1 MPFFDQLNELLHP
14 ARWVILV
21 VALPLLAIYGRVLA
35 GALFGGPAP
44 GSKTASI
51 VGGKPV
57 VPVRRS
63 PGGGPR
69 PGGAKTPTPIPPG
82 GKQEVLP
89 SSLEAGIAGHA
100 QRAAAKTAK
109 IPTPP
114 ARVNESQAP
123 TDIIPPTVPRGA
135 TPPPTARIDKAL
147 PPPEPAIIGSASSDD
162 AALADLFGGVAKAE
176 APEGPQ
182 PTEGE
187 LNRRKATRMEELG
200 FHHSIASDTVTGAPG
215 AIAPT
220 GDTSKPAD
228 PPRSQTAEL
237 TSILERIDKFL
248 AEDQPAPSIEKPAD
262 KATDRITA
270 KVDPKPA
277 TTAITPKPAEAPAAS
292 APAETPANK
301 KTQPLWA
308 RSDVQHE
315 DLEKDKKDAKDK
327 PPEQQRLF

>member
-1 MPFFDQLNELLHP
+1 MPFYDQLHELLNP
-14 ARWVILV
+14 VKWVVLL
-21 VALPLLAIYGRVLA
+21 VALPLLFIYGRVLL
-35 GALFGGPAP
+35 GALLGRPAP
-44 GSKTASI
+44 GAKTASI

-57 VPVRRS
+57 APVRRS
-63 PGGGPR
+63 PIGGPR

-114 ARVNESQAP
+114 ARANESQAP
-123 TDIIPPTVPRGA
+123 TDIIPPAVPRGA
-135 TPPPTARIDKAL
+135 TPPPTARIDKPLA
-147 PPPEPAIIGSASSDD
+147 PPEPNTIGSNANDD
-162 AALADLFGGVAKAE
+162 AALADLFGGVAKVETPA
-176 APEGPQ
+176 APEL
-182 PTEGE
+182 TEGE
-187 LNRRKATRMEELG
+187 LIRRKATRMEELG
-200 FHHSIASDTVTGAPG
+200 FHHGIASDTLTGAPG

-248 AEDQPAPSIEKPAD
+248 AEDQPAPGAEKVAD
-262 KATDRITA
+262 KSTD
-270 KVDPKPA
+270 KVEAKPA
-277 TTAITPKPAEAPAAS
+277 TTTITPKPAVEAPAAS
-292 APAETPANK
+292 APPENPATK

-308 RSDVQHE
+308 RADVQDE
-315 DLEKDKKDAKDK
+315 DLEKKDPPKD
-327 PPEQQRLF
+327 PGTSPEQQRLF